1 MSTISKVKKRDGR
14 IVDFDESKIALA
26 IWKSA
31 ESVGGKDR
39 KRSEELAGMVTK
51 LLEQKFGGENIPS
64 VEDVQ
69 DGVEKVLIEEGHAAV
84 AKAYILYRQK
94 RAEVR
99 QMKSMLGV
107 NDELKLSMNA
117 IKVMASRYLCRD
129 EDRNIIESTA
139 QLFRRVA
146 RAIAEPEAAY
156 GGEERVKQYDEA
168 FYKMMVSREFMP
180 NSPTL
185 MNAGTD
191 LGQLSACFVLPVP
204 DSIPGIFDSIKY
216 TAIIHKSGGGTGF
229 SFSRLRPKG
238 DVVRSTGGIASGPL
252 SFMQVFNAATEVI
265 KQGGCISADSL
276 VRTDKGIVPMARL
289 LNCPILGDNPT
300 THLVYTN
307 GGFERAFL
315 AEDNGV
321 AEVYSITTKIGTSI
335 KSTYNH
341 QICVIDENGR
351 FFWKEAEKI
360 KKGDWVV
367 HVLGGHTG
375 RDVDLP
381 KTETELH
388 FNANNVKFPEKMSPV
403 LAELLGIYMA
413 DGCISTGGRI
423 VFAVENKDEQLKAR
437 IKELMYKNFNLK
449 LGLEQKKEDDNSIC
463 LIFYSKALCKFFE
476 KCEWKKSGA
485 SDAFVPKSV
494 FESSESSARAFLK
507 GLFEGD
513 GDVHSDGYPR
523 LYSISKNLMSGV
535 QQLLF
540 GLNMVS
546 TIHKYESKDRFGK
559 NPVYHLCIIQQR
571 SIEEFI
577 KNVGFI
583 SDRKNEKLRARQND
597 KLTEPFDVI
606 PNQRNLL
613 RQLYNGPGRGCGKNR
628 SKLGANRKLYR
639 DIEHYLT
646 LGRGSRNLTRKRLK
660 KLVQKH
666 ERLQNP
672 SLLKIMDDR
681 YFYSKVFGIT
691 KEKDY
696 TMDIM
701 VPASDHFVANSIL
714 VHNKRRGA
722 NMGMLRVDHP
732 DILEFITAKE
742 REGILSNFNI
752 SVAVTDKFMRAVES
766 NGEYDLVNP
775 RNKKPNKSMP
785 ARAVFNLMVMMAWK
799 NGEPGVVFIDKVN
812 AANPTPALGEIE
824 STNPCGEQPLLPYES
839 CNLGSINLERMMTD
853 GEIDWDKLRNTIR
866 LAVRFLDN
874 VVDVNKYPIPEIE
887 KMTMTNRKIGLGVMG
902 FADMLVKMGIPYNSE
917 EAIRVS
923 EKVMK
928 FIHEESKKMSEELGA
943 EKGDFEGFDKSVW
956 AKRYK
961 HMRNATTTTVAPTG
975 TISVIADCSSG
986 IEPIFAVAYTRD
998 VSESLGHE
1006 LVEINPMFETAMIE
1020 RGLYNEEL
1028 VKKVSQVGSVQSIH
1042 EVPEE
1047 VRRLFVAAL
1056 EIEPEWHVR
1065 IQAAFQKYTDNAV
1078 SKTINFSNWAT
1089 PHDVEKAFMLAWKL
1103 NCKGITV
1110 YRYGSRE
1117 KQILKVVEKQSSPFS
1132 NENGDA
1138 GTYGHASPSLYYGAD
1153 NYPSSCPTC
1162 AI

>member
-1 MSTISKVKKRDGR
+1 MPTISKVKKRDGR

-39 KRSEELAGMVTK
+39 ERSEELAGMVTK
-51 LLEQKFGGENIPS
+51 LLEQKFGGENMPS

-107 NDELKLSMNA
+107 NDELKFSLNA
-117 IKVMASRYLCRD
+117 IKVMASRYLRRD

-146 RAIAEPEAAY
+146 RAIAEPEAAH
-156 GGEERVKQYDEA
+156 GGEERVKEYEQA
-168 FYKMMVSREFMP
+168 FYEMMVNREFMP

-252 SFMQVFNAATEVI
+252 SFMHVFNAATEVI
-265 KQGGCISADSL
+265 KQGG
-276 VRTDKGIVPMARL
+276 
-289 LNCPILGDNPT
+289 
-300 THLVYTN
+300 
-307 GGFERAFL
+307 
-315 AEDNGV
+315 
-321 AEVYSITTKIGTSI
+321 
-335 KSTYNH
+335 
-341 QICVIDENGR
+341 
-351 FFWKEAEKI
+351 
-360 KKGDWVV
+360 
-367 HVLGGHTG
+367 
-375 RDVDLP
+375 
-381 KTETELH
+381 
-388 FNANNVKFPEKMSPV
+388 
-403 LAELLGIYMA
+403 
-413 DGCISTGGRI
+413 
-423 VFAVENKDEQLKAR
+423 
-437 IKELMYKNFNLK
+437 
-449 LGLEQKKEDDNSIC
+449 
-463 LIFYSKALCKFFE
+463 
-476 KCEWKKSGA
+476 
-485 SDAFVPKSV
+485 
-494 FESSESSARAFLK
+494 
-507 GLFEGD
+507 
-513 GDVHSDGYPR
+513 
-523 LYSISKNLMSGV
+523 
-535 QQLLF
+535 
-540 GLNMVS
+540 
-546 TIHKYESKDRFGK
+546 
-559 NPVYHLCIIQQR
+559 
-571 SIEEFI
+571 
-577 KNVGFI
+577 
-583 SDRKNEKLRARQND
+583 
-597 KLTEPFDVI
+597 
-606 PNQRNLL
+606 
-613 RQLYNGPGRGCGKNR
+613 
-628 SKLGANRKLYR
+628 
-639 DIEHYLT
+639 
-646 LGRGSRNLTRKRLK
+646 
-660 KLVQKH
+660 
-666 ERLQNP
+666 
-672 SLLKIMDDR
+672 
-681 YFYSKVFGIT
+681 
-691 KEKDY
+691 
-696 TMDIM
+696 
-701 VPASDHFVANSIL
+701 
-714 VHNKRRGA
+714 KRRGA

-799 NGEPGVVFIDKVN
+799 NGEPGVVFIDKIN

-853 GEIDWDKLRNTIR
+853 GELDWEKLRRTVR
-866 LAVRFLDN
+866 LTVRFLDN

-887 KMTMTNRKIGLGVMG
+887 KMTMLNRKIGLGVMG
-902 FADMLVKMGIPYNSE
+902 FADMLIKMGIPYNSE

-923 EKVMK
+923 EKVVK
-928 FIHEESKKMSEELGA
+928 FIQEESKKMSEELGA

-986 IEPIFAVAYTRD
+986 IEPVFAVAYTRD

-1028 VKKVSQVGSVQSIH
+1028 VKKVSQSGSVQNIP
-1042 EVPEE
+1042 EVPED
-1047 VRRLFVAAL
+1047 VRKIFVTAM

-1089 PHDVEKAFMLAWKL
+1089 PHDVEKAFMLAWRL
-1103 NCKGITV
+1103 GCKGITV

-1117 KQILKVVEKQSSPFS
+1117 KQILRVETVQARNPMSRES
-1132 NENGDA
+1132 N
-1138 GTYGHASPSLYYGAD
+1138 GTSDYSYSVGGRGPAPMDESGA
-1153 NYPSSCPTC
+1153 YPGGCPTC
-1162 AI
+1162 AL

>member
-1 MSTISKVKKRDGR
+1 MPTISKVKKRDGR

-39 KRSEELAGMVTK
+39 ERSEELAGMVTK
-51 LLEQKFGGENIPS
+51 LLEQKFGGENMPS

-107 NDELKLSMNA
+107 NDELKFSLNA
-117 IKVMASRYLCRD
+117 IKVMASRYLRRD

-146 RAIAEPEAAY
+146 RAIAEPEAAH
-156 GGEERVKQYDEA
+156 GGEERVKEYEQA
-168 FYKMMVSREFMP
+168 FYEMMVNREFMP

-252 SFMQVFNAATEVI
+252 SFMHVFNAATEVI
-265 KQGGCISADSL
+265 KQGG
-276 VRTDKGIVPMARL
+276 
-289 LNCPILGDNPT
+289 
-300 THLVYTN
+300 
-307 GGFERAFL
+307 
-315 AEDNGV
+315 
-321 AEVYSITTKIGTSI
+321 
-335 KSTYNH
+335 
-341 QICVIDENGR
+341 
-351 FFWKEAEKI
+351 
-360 KKGDWVV
+360 
-367 HVLGGHTG
+367 
-375 RDVDLP
+375 
-381 KTETELH
+381 
-388 FNANNVKFPEKMSPV
+388 
-403 LAELLGIYMA
+403 
-413 DGCISTGGRI
+413 
-423 VFAVENKDEQLKAR
+423 
-437 IKELMYKNFNLK
+437 
-449 LGLEQKKEDDNSIC
+449 
-463 LIFYSKALCKFFE
+463 
-476 KCEWKKSGA
+476 
-485 SDAFVPKSV
+485 
-494 FESSESSARAFLK
+494 
-507 GLFEGD
+507 
-513 GDVHSDGYPR
+513 
-523 LYSISKNLMSGV
+523 
-535 QQLLF
+535 
-540 GLNMVS
+540 
-546 TIHKYESKDRFGK
+546 
-559 NPVYHLCIIQQR
+559 
-571 SIEEFI
+571 
-577 KNVGFI
+577 
-583 SDRKNEKLRARQND
+583 
-597 KLTEPFDVI
+597 
-606 PNQRNLL
+606 
-613 RQLYNGPGRGCGKNR
+613 
-628 SKLGANRKLYR
+628 
-639 DIEHYLT
+639 
-646 LGRGSRNLTRKRLK
+646 
-660 KLVQKH
+660 
-666 ERLQNP
+666 
-672 SLLKIMDDR
+672 
-681 YFYSKVFGIT
+681 
-691 KEKDY
+691 
-696 TMDIM
+696 
-701 VPASDHFVANSIL
+701 
-714 VHNKRRGA
+714 KRRGA

-732 DILEFITAKE
+732 YILEFITAKE

-799 NGEPGVVFIDKVN
+799 NGEPGVVFIDKIN

-853 GEIDWDKLRNTIR
+853 GELDWEKLRRTVR
-866 LAVRFLDN
+866 LTVRFLDN

-887 KMTMTNRKIGLGVMG
+887 KMTMLNRKIGLGVMG
-902 FADMLVKMGIPYNSE
+902 IADMLIKMGIPYNSE

-923 EKVMK
+923 EKVVK
-928 FIHEESKKMSEELGA
+928 FIQEESKKMSEELGA

-986 IEPIFAVAYTRD
+986 IEPVFAVAYTRD

-1028 VKKVSQVGSVQSIH
+1028 VKKVSQSGSVQNIP
-1042 EVPEE
+1042 EVPED
-1047 VRRLFVAAL
+1047 VRKIFVTAM

-1089 PHDVEKAFMLAWKL
+1089 PHDVEKAFMLAWRL
-1103 NCKGITV
+1103 GCKGITV

-1117 KQILKVVEKQSSPFS
+1117 KQILRVETVQARNPMSRES
-1132 NENGDA
+1132 N
-1138 GTYGHASPSLYYGAD
+1138 GTSDYSYSVGGRGPAPMDESGA
-1153 NYPSSCPTC
+1153 YPGGCPTC
-1162 AI
+1162 AL

>member
-69 DGVEKVLIEEGHAAV
+69 DAVEKVLIEEGHAAV

-129 EDRNIIESTA
+129 EERNVIESTA

-156 GGEERVKQYDEA
+156 GGEERVKQYEQA
-168 FYKMMVSREFMP
+168 FYEMMVSREFMP

-265 KQGGCISADSL
+265 KQGG
-276 VRTDKGIVPMARL
+276 
-289 LNCPILGDNPT
+289 
-300 THLVYTN
+300 
-307 GGFERAFL
+307 
-315 AEDNGV
+315 
-321 AEVYSITTKIGTSI
+321 
-335 KSTYNH
+335 
-341 QICVIDENGR
+341 
-351 FFWKEAEKI
+351 
-360 KKGDWVV
+360 
-367 HVLGGHTG
+367 
-375 RDVDLP
+375 
-381 KTETELH
+381 
-388 FNANNVKFPEKMSPV
+388 
-403 LAELLGIYMA
+403 
-413 DGCISTGGRI
+413 
-423 VFAVENKDEQLKAR
+423 
-437 IKELMYKNFNLK
+437 
-449 LGLEQKKEDDNSIC
+449 
-463 LIFYSKALCKFFE
+463 
-476 KCEWKKSGA
+476 
-485 SDAFVPKSV
+485 
-494 FESSESSARAFLK
+494 
-507 GLFEGD
+507 
-513 GDVHSDGYPR
+513 
-523 LYSISKNLMSGV
+523 
-535 QQLLF
+535 
-540 GLNMVS
+540 
-546 TIHKYESKDRFGK
+546 
-559 NPVYHLCIIQQR
+559 
-571 SIEEFI
+571 
-577 KNVGFI
+577 
-583 SDRKNEKLRARQND
+583 
-597 KLTEPFDVI
+597 
-606 PNQRNLL
+606 
-613 RQLYNGPGRGCGKNR
+613 
-628 SKLGANRKLYR
+628 
-639 DIEHYLT
+639 
-646 LGRGSRNLTRKRLK
+646 
-660 KLVQKH
+660 
-666 ERLQNP
+666 
-672 SLLKIMDDR
+672 
-681 YFYSKVFGIT
+681 
-691 KEKDY
+691 
-696 TMDIM
+696 
-701 VPASDHFVANSIL
+701 
-714 VHNKRRGA
+714 KRRGA

-799 NGEPGVVFIDKVN
+799 NGEPGVVFIDKIN

-853 GEIDWDKLRNTIR
+853 GDIDWDKLRNTIR

-874 VVDVNKYPIPEIE
+874 VVDVNKYPIPEIA
-887 KMTMTNRKIGLGVMG
+887 KMTMLNRKIGLGVMG
-902 FADMLVKMGIPYNSE
+902 FADMLIKMGIPYNSE

-928 FIHEESKKMSEELGA
+928 FIQEESKKMSEELGA

-956 AKRYK
+956 AKRYN

-986 IEPIFAVAYTRD
+986 IEPIFAVSYTRD

-1028 VKKVSQVGSVQSIH
+1028 VKKVSQAGSVQSIH
-1042 EVPEE
+1042 EVPED
-1047 VRRLFVAAL
+1047 VRRVFVTAL

-1089 PHDVEKAFMLAWKL
+1089 PHDVEKAFMLAWRL
-1103 NCKGITV
+1103 GCKGITV

-1117 KQILKVVEKQSSPFS
+1117 KQILKVVEKQSPPFS

-1138 GTYGHASPSLYYGAD
+1138 GTYGHVSPGLYSGGSGS
-1153 NYPSSCPTC
+1153 YPGECPKCT
-1162 AI
+1162 I

>member
-156 GGEERVKQYDEA
+156 GGEERVKQYEEA

-204 DSIPGIFDSIKY
+204 DSIPSIFDSIKY

-265 KQGGCISADSL
+265 KQGG
-276 VRTDKGIVPMARL
+276 
-289 LNCPILGDNPT
+289 
-300 THLVYTN
+300 
-307 GGFERAFL
+307 
-315 AEDNGV
+315 
-321 AEVYSITTKIGTSI
+321 
-335 KSTYNH
+335 
-341 QICVIDENGR
+341 
-351 FFWKEAEKI
+351 
-360 KKGDWVV
+360 
-367 HVLGGHTG
+367 
-375 RDVDLP
+375 
-381 KTETELH
+381 
-388 FNANNVKFPEKMSPV
+388 
-403 LAELLGIYMA
+403 
-413 DGCISTGGRI
+413 
-423 VFAVENKDEQLKAR
+423 
-437 IKELMYKNFNLK
+437 
-449 LGLEQKKEDDNSIC
+449 
-463 LIFYSKALCKFFE
+463 
-476 KCEWKKSGA
+476 
-485 SDAFVPKSV
+485 
-494 FESSESSARAFLK
+494 
-507 GLFEGD
+507 
-513 GDVHSDGYPR
+513 
-523 LYSISKNLMSGV
+523 
-535 QQLLF
+535 
-540 GLNMVS
+540 
-546 TIHKYESKDRFGK
+546 
-559 NPVYHLCIIQQR
+559 
-571 SIEEFI
+571 
-577 KNVGFI
+577 
-583 SDRKNEKLRARQND
+583 
-597 KLTEPFDVI
+597 
-606 PNQRNLL
+606 
-613 RQLYNGPGRGCGKNR
+613 
-628 SKLGANRKLYR
+628 
-639 DIEHYLT
+639 
-646 LGRGSRNLTRKRLK
+646 
-660 KLVQKH
+660 
-666 ERLQNP
+666 
-672 SLLKIMDDR
+672 
-681 YFYSKVFGIT
+681 
-691 KEKDY
+691 
-696 TMDIM
+696 
-701 VPASDHFVANSIL
+701 
-714 VHNKRRGA
+714 KRRGA

-799 NGEPGVVFIDKVN
+799 NGEPGVVFIDKIN

-902 FADMLVKMGIPYNSE
+902 FADMLIKMGIPYNSE

>member
-1 MSTISKVKKRDGR
+1 MSIISKVKKRDGR

-204 DSIPGIFDSIKY
+204 DSIPSIFDSIKY

-265 KQGGCISADSL
+265 KQGG
-276 VRTDKGIVPMARL
+276 
-289 LNCPILGDNPT
+289 
-300 THLVYTN
+300 
-307 GGFERAFL
+307 
-315 AEDNGV
+315 
-321 AEVYSITTKIGTSI
+321 
-335 KSTYNH
+335 
-341 QICVIDENGR
+341 
-351 FFWKEAEKI
+351 
-360 KKGDWVV
+360 
-367 HVLGGHTG
+367 
-375 RDVDLP
+375 
-381 KTETELH
+381 
-388 FNANNVKFPEKMSPV
+388 
-403 LAELLGIYMA
+403 
-413 DGCISTGGRI
+413 
-423 VFAVENKDEQLKAR
+423 
-437 IKELMYKNFNLK
+437 
-449 LGLEQKKEDDNSIC
+449 
-463 LIFYSKALCKFFE
+463 
-476 KCEWKKSGA
+476 
-485 SDAFVPKSV
+485 
-494 FESSESSARAFLK
+494 
-507 GLFEGD
+507 
-513 GDVHSDGYPR
+513 
-523 LYSISKNLMSGV
+523 
-535 QQLLF
+535 
-540 GLNMVS
+540 
-546 TIHKYESKDRFGK
+546 
-559 NPVYHLCIIQQR
+559 
-571 SIEEFI
+571 
-577 KNVGFI
+577 
-583 SDRKNEKLRARQND
+583 
-597 KLTEPFDVI
+597 
-606 PNQRNLL
+606 
-613 RQLYNGPGRGCGKNR
+613 
-628 SKLGANRKLYR
+628 
-639 DIEHYLT
+639 
-646 LGRGSRNLTRKRLK
+646 
-660 KLVQKH
+660 
-666 ERLQNP
+666 
-672 SLLKIMDDR
+672 
-681 YFYSKVFGIT
+681 
-691 KEKDY
+691 
-696 TMDIM
+696 
-701 VPASDHFVANSIL
+701 
-714 VHNKRRGA
+714 KRRGA

-799 NGEPGVVFIDKVN
+799 NGEPGVVFIDKIN

-853 GEIDWDKLRNTIR
+853 GELDWEKLRNTIR

-902 FADMLVKMGIPYNSE
+902 FADMLVKMGIPYNSD

-928 FIHEESKKMSEELGA
+928 FIQEESKNMSEELGA
-943 EKGDFEGFDKSVW
+943 EKGDFEGFDKSAW
-956 AKRYK
+956 ARRYK

-1028 VKKVSQVGSVQSIH
+1028 VKKVSQVGSVQSMH

-1138 GTYGHASPSLYYGAD
+1138 GTYGHVNPGLYHGAD
-1153 NYPSSCPTC
+1153 NYPGNCPTC
-1162 AI
+1162 AV

>member
-1 MSTISKVKKRDGR
+1 MPTISKVKKRDGR

-26 IWKSA
+26 IWKAA

-39 KRSEELAGMVTK
+39 ERSEELAGMVTK

-204 DSIPGIFDSIKY
+204 DSIPSIFDSIKY

-265 KQGGCISADSL
+265 KQGG
-276 VRTDKGIVPMARL
+276 
-289 LNCPILGDNPT
+289 
-300 THLVYTN
+300 
-307 GGFERAFL
+307 
-315 AEDNGV
+315 
-321 AEVYSITTKIGTSI
+321 
-335 KSTYNH
+335 
-341 QICVIDENGR
+341 
-351 FFWKEAEKI
+351 
-360 KKGDWVV
+360 
-367 HVLGGHTG
+367 
-375 RDVDLP
+375 
-381 KTETELH
+381 
-388 FNANNVKFPEKMSPV
+388 
-403 LAELLGIYMA
+403 
-413 DGCISTGGRI
+413 
-423 VFAVENKDEQLKAR
+423 
-437 IKELMYKNFNLK
+437 
-449 LGLEQKKEDDNSIC
+449 
-463 LIFYSKALCKFFE
+463 
-476 KCEWKKSGA
+476 
-485 SDAFVPKSV
+485 
-494 FESSESSARAFLK
+494 
-507 GLFEGD
+507 
-513 GDVHSDGYPR
+513 
-523 LYSISKNLMSGV
+523 
-535 QQLLF
+535 
-540 GLNMVS
+540 
-546 TIHKYESKDRFGK
+546 
-559 NPVYHLCIIQQR
+559 
-571 SIEEFI
+571 
-577 KNVGFI
+577 
-583 SDRKNEKLRARQND
+583 
-597 KLTEPFDVI
+597 
-606 PNQRNLL
+606 
-613 RQLYNGPGRGCGKNR
+613 
-628 SKLGANRKLYR
+628 
-639 DIEHYLT
+639 
-646 LGRGSRNLTRKRLK
+646 
-660 KLVQKH
+660 
-666 ERLQNP
+666 
-672 SLLKIMDDR
+672 
-681 YFYSKVFGIT
+681 
-691 KEKDY
+691 
-696 TMDIM
+696 
-701 VPASDHFVANSIL
+701 
-714 VHNKRRGA
+714 KRRGA

-799 NGEPGVVFIDKVN
+799 NGEPGVVFIDKIN

-853 GEIDWDKLRNTIR
+853 GELDWEKLRNTIR

-902 FADMLVKMGIPYNSE
+902 FADMLVKMGIPYNSD

-928 FIHEESKKMSEELGA
+928 FIQEESKNMSEELGA
-943 EKGDFEGFDKSVW
+943 EKGDFEGFDKSAW
-956 AKRYK
+956 ARRYK

-986 IEPIFAVAYTRD
+986 IEPIFAVSYTRD

-1028 VKKVSQVGSVQSIH
+1028 VKKVSQVGSVQSMH

-1078 SKTINFSNWAT
+1078 SKTINFSNRAT

-1138 GTYGHASPSLYYGAD
+1138 GTYGHVNPGLYHGAD
-1153 NYPSSCPTC
+1153 NYPGNCPTC
-1162 AI
+1162 AV